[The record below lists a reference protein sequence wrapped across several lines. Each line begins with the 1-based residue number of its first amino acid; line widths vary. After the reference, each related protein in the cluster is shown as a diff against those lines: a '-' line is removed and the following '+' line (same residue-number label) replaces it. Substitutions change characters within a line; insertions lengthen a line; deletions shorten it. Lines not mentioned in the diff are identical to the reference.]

1 MILGTYRKQPA
12 DERDI
17 PIDFSEYL
25 DEFGDG
31 DTIATATA
39 TSDNVA
45 LTVDTVTA
53 SPTAVSVWVRGGVD
67 GGSYKVTVT
76 ATTVADRIKQV
87 EFKVRVREY

>member
-53 SPTAVSVWVRGGVD
+53 SATAVSVWVRGGVD

-87 EFKVRVREY
+87 EFRVKVREY